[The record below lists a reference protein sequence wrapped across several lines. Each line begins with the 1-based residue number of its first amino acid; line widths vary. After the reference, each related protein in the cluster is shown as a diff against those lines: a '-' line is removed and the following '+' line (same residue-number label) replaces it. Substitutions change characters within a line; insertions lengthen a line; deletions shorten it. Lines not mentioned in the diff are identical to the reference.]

1 MQFIK
6 GRSDCTPADAGYDE
20 SRIGI
25 LHKHLE
31 RIIGNGEIQCVAYC
45 MSRHGKVFAHAAVGP
60 KSYKKDDDT
69 PLSPDCVQY
78 IASITKTFTAVAIM
92 KLVEDGFTRLDV
104 PVGEILP
111 QFADRPFNKITLFHL
126 LTHTSG
132 LHPADPNCFPN
143 KFQTSYSKQI
153 DQEYALHKPENGEF
167 DWIAAALS
175 VAGSEFSIK
184 PGREWAYCS
193 FGFSILGAVI
203 EKLTGI
209 LAHKYIEDNILKPLK
224 MTDSGFDLTPDMAQ
238 RCIVQNPEREEFINS
253 VISGSFKQI
262 APWDKIPQ
270 TGGGL
275 ESTVYDLN
283 RFGNMILF
291 GGTFDGVRILGRKA
305 VEKMTTLALHNTP
318 DRCWDAE
325 EQDRRYGIGFDM
337 RCGLPFTLSQ
347 DSFSHEGAGYSGFY
361 VDPHEEFVASWFVP
375 YVNEN
380 EWYAEALWNVQN
392 IMWSGI
398 I

>member
-6 GRSDCTPADAGYDE
+6 GKTDCALEDAGYDE
-20 SRIGI
+20 SRIET

-31 RIIGNGEIQCVAYC
+31 RIIENGTIQCVAYC
-45 MSRHGKVFAHAAVGP
+45 MSHHGKVFAHAAVGP
-60 KSYKKDDDT
+60 KSYKKDDNT
-69 PLSPDCVQY
+69 PLSPDCIQY

-92 KLVEDGFTRLDV
+92 KLVEDGFTRLDI

-111 QFADRPFNKITLFHL
+111 QFAGRPFDKITLFHL

-132 LHPADPNCFPN
+132 LHPDPHCFPD
-143 KFQTSYSKQI
+143 KFKASYWRQI
-153 DQEYALHKPENGEF
+153 EKEYALHKSEDGEF
-167 DWIAAALS
+167 DWIAAALG

-184 PGREWAYCS
+184 PGREWAYCT
-193 FGFSILGAVI
+193 FGFVILGAVI
-203 EKLTGI
+203 QKLTGI
-209 LAHKYIEDNILKPLK
+209 FAHKYIENNILKPLK
-224 MTDSGFDLTPDMAQ
+224 MTDSRFDLTPDMAR
-238 RCIVQNPEREEFINS
+238 RCIIQNPEREEYVNS
-253 VISGSFKQI
+253 VINGSFKKN

-291 GGTFDGVRILGRKA
+291 NGTFDGARILGRKA
-305 VEKMTTLALHNTP
+305 VEKMTALALHNTP
-318 DRCWDAE
+318 DHCWGAE
-325 EQDRRYGIGFDM
+325 EPNRRYSIGFDM
-337 RCGLPFTLSQ
+337 RCGLPFTLSR
-347 DSFSHEGAGYSGFY
+347 DSVSHEGSGYSGFY
-361 VDPHEEFVASWFVP
+361 IDLYEEFVASWFVP
-375 YVNEN
+375 YVNED
-380 EWYAEALWNVQN
+380 EWHPEALWNVQN